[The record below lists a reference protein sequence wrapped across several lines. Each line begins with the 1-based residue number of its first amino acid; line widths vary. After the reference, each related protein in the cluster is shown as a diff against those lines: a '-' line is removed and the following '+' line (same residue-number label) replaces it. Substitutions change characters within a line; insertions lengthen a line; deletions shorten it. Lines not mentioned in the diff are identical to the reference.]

1 MEKVIGFTYNG
12 HRYIYQRNIQ
22 GDIIRIYDVETDEVV
37 AEYSYDAWGNQNVN
51 NKNEDN
57 IGDINPIR
65 YRGYYYDNE
74 TGLYYLNARY
84 YDPKLGRFIS
94 PDTLS
99 ILDDTMGEIN
109 GLNLYMYCK
118 DNPVMYADP
127 SGHFGVLALVAITV
141 ASMLIGGADQ
151 LVSNAIAG
159 KTGGEL
165 WSGVVGSAIGTGIN
179 ALVMCLTMPLGGASL
194 FIAAGASAIA
204 QTAVD
209 TFENAIRGETI
220 DIGQT
225 FIGLG
230 LNFAATLAG
239 NILGTKMIPTNS
251 GWLQTQKFW
260 SVFTK
265 PYGQKI
271 LLQNIIGAGLS
282 GTINFIKKNDWSK
295 HKFIITVPV
304 LPLY

>member
-1 MEKVIGFTYNG
+1 
-12 HRYIYQRNIQ
+12 
-22 GDIIRIYDVETDEVV
+22 
-37 AEYSYDAWGNQNVN
+37 
-51 NKNEDN
+51 
-57 IGDINPIR
+57 
-65 YRGYYYDNE
+65 
-74 TGLYYLNARY
+74 
-84 YDPKLGRFIS
+84 
-94 PDTLS
+94 
-99 ILDDTMGEIN
+99 MGEIN

-118 DNPVMYADP
+118 DNPVMYVDP
-127 SGHFGVLALVAITV
+127 SGCFGILALVAITM
-141 ASMLIGGADQ
+141 ASMLMGGTAQ

-165 WSGVVGSAIGTGIN
+165 WSGVVGSAIGAGIN

-194 FIAAGASAIA
+194 FIAAGASAIV

-209 TFENAIRGETI
+209 TFENAIRGETV

-225 FIGLG
+225 LISLE
-230 LNFAATLAG
+230 LNFATTLAG
-239 NILGTKMIPTNS
+239 NILGAKMIPTNS
-251 GWLQTQKFW
+251 GWFQTQKFW

-282 GTINFIKKNDWSK
+282 GTINFIKKNNWSK
-295 HKFIITVPV
+295 HNLIIPVPV